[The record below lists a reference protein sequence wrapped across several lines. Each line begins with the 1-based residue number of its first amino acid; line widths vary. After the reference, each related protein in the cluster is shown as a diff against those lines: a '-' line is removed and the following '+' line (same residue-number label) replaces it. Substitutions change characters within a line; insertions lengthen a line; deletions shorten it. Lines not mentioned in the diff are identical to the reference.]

1 MDIEGPLA
9 ERLRDAMA
17 SGRTGRVGYQEPQ
30 GKAANQVYRGQLK
43 SHAEGL
49 VWRGQRG
56 SSAVHKGGGDERGR
70 GGKVDVGGED
80 SALTN
85 KRVDNRSE
93 SRSYQVMR

>member
-30 GKAANQVYRGQLK
+30 GKTANQVYRGQFK
-43 SHAEGL
+43 SHVEGS

-56 SSAVHKGGGDERGR
+56 SFPVHKGGGDERGR
-70 GGKVDVGGED
+70 GEKVDVGGED

-85 KRVDNRSE
+85 KRVENRRE
-93 SRSYQVMR
+93 SK